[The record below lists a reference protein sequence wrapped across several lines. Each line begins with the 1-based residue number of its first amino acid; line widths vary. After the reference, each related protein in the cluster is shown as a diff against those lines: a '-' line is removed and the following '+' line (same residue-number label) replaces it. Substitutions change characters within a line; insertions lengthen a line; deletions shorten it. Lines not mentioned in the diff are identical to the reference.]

1 MTKSGVE
8 RDLRRSP
15 YTTNIMYGKKNVTF
29 CFSSATC
36 KMRFDEAI
44 ETNRKE
50 ISESLTAR
58 FKIKFHVADE
68 FCDVTLYRKIE
79 RRGFLI
85 CMEGVEIKWLGELT
99 YNGTE
104 VIRKN

>member
-15 YTTNIMYGKKNVTF
+15 YVTNLMYGNKNVTF

-44 ETNRKE
+44 ESNRKE
-50 ISESLTAR
+50 IRESLTAR
-58 FKIKFHVADE
+58 FKIEFKVANE
-68 FCDVTLYRKIE
+68 FCDITLYRKIE

-85 CMEGVEIKWLGELT
+85 CMEGVEVKWLGELT
-99 YNGTE
+99 YNGIE
-104 VIRKN
+104 VIKKS